1 MFLTMTAAET
11 ADGMSTLLGSLMTTF
26 SSIFT
31 AAWGMVEGN
40 WFLLAC
46 IGIPLIGGVVFSVIG
61 WFRGRG

>member
-1 MFLTMTAAET
+1 MMTVAET
-11 ADGMSTLLGSLMTTF
+11 ANSMSTLLGSLMTTF

-31 AAWGMVEGN
+31 SAWGMIEGN

-46 IGIPLIGGVVFSVIG
+46 VGIPLIGGIVFAVIS